1 MQIFSADK
9 QPDDLNCVTDQ
20 LGNVWSYNPS
30 IYKWESSKG
39 TIPWGILLTM
49 YGPVFTSLQVGD
61 MILSIDELDDLPDG
75 TIIAVPNS
83 KSAFIK
89 KGTEWF
95 MTNHVQPISK
105 TFFSFWGSTS
115 PVILR
120 LGVDSH
126 AANS

>member
-30 IYKWESSKG
+30 IYKWESSQG
-39 TIPWGILLTM
+39 IVSWGNLLDL

-61 MILSIDELDDLPDG
+61 MILSIDELDYLPDG

-105 TFFSFWGSTS
+105 TFFFWGRTS

>member
-1 MQIFSADK
+1 MQIFSAPK
-9 QPDDLNCVTDQ
+9 QPDDLYRVLDMSGDIWT
-20 LGNVWSYNPS
+20 YNKS
-30 IYKWESSKG
+30 ISKWESKKG
-39 TIPWGILLTM
+39 TIHWGVLLTM
-49 YGPVFTSLQVGD
+49 YGPVFTFLQEGD
-61 MILSIDELDDLPDG
+61 RISNLDELDYLPDG
-75 TIIAVPNS
+75 TIIAIPNS

-105 TFFSFWGSTS
+105 TFFWGSTS

-126 AANS
+126 AVNS